1 MKMIGVVL
9 AGVAGLLMAV
19 SSGAQEKTGSVFQMT
34 DGYLQFEGRQP
45 IHLTHVDHGRQKV
58 WVGDKLVKGAISPC
72 TRRDDEPCILRV
84 SLVGRSHRK
93 EIISKNEST
102 TRIDS
107 EISYALGGYPISRQL
122 DSGPAVLRFSVVKD
136 DKVIFEYDIPIE
148 VQ

>member
-1 MKMIGVVL
+1 MSCGIDL
-9 AGVAGLLMAV
+9 
-19 SSGAQEKTGSVFQMT
+19 
-34 DGYLQFEGRQP
+34 
-45 IHLTHVDHGRQKV
+45 
-58 WVGDKLVKGAISPC
+58 KLVKCAISPC